1 MALLTIFFIV
11 ASGIIGLVWAWY
23 NYSAL
28 NKMEV
33 EDVNRID
40 E

>member
-1 MALLTIFFIV
+1 MSFVIISFIV
-11 ASGIIGLVWAWY
+11 VSGIAGIVWAWF

-33 EDVNRID
+33 EDVSKID
-40 E
+40 